1 MTNQDLIISTLDGGN
16 FSAYVCEPPGGNGP
30 GLIVIQEIFGVNA
43 IMRQIADRY
52 ASLGYLAVVPD
63 LFWRLEPNIELE
75 PDNQED
81 LAKAFSL
88 YEQFNEDQGVDDLI
102 ATLEAV
108 KVLPSCSGKVGTL
121 GFCLGGKL
129 AYLMAARSPADCNIS
144 YYGVGIDNN
153 LHEQEQIKTPLM
165 LHLAELD
172 EYVSPDAQTQMIS
185 SLEDHPHVILHRY
198 LGVNHG
204 FSRVNSTAYVS
215 EIAQQ
220 AGDRTLQF
228 LQQHLKP

>member
-1 MTNQDLIISTLDGGN
+1 MTTQELTVSTPDGGN
-16 FSAYVCEPPGGNGP
+16 FSAYVSEPPGGNCP

-43 IMRQIADRY
+43 IMRQIADEY

-75 PDNQED
+75 ADNEED

-88 YEQFNEDQGVDDLI
+88 YEQFNEDQGVEDLI
-102 ATLEAV
+102 STLDTV
-108 KVLPSCSGKVGTL
+108 KFLPSCSGKVGTV

-129 AYLMAARSPADCNIS
+129 AYLMATRSPADCNIS

-172 EYVSPDAQTQMIS
+172 EYVSPDSQTQIMS
-185 SLEDHPHVILHRY
+185 SLQDHPQVTLHRY

-228 LQQHLKP
+228 LQQHLNP